1 MGCSFYKVRG
11 HDCRKG
17 EDGGGREE
25 GEGGGVGRRGRAEGR
40 GGGEWRRG
48 REEGSGRPE
57 VFGEKDESG
66 SLSINAA

>member
-25 GEGGGVGRRGRAEGR
+25 GQGGGAG
-40 GGGEWRRG
+40 RRG